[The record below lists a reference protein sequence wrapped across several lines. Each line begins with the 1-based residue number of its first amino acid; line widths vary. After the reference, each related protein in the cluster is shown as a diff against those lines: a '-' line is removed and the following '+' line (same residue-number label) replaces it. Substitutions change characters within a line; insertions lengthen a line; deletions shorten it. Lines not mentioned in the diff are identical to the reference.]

1 MVKKDTQKYRLILSI
16 VLITISTT
24 NLFAQN
30 IGDFRSK
37 GDGTWGTHT
46 TWERFNGS
54 IWENATA
61 GQFPDETNSVWIQV
75 QHTVTV
81 NLNQKV
87 LNLHLSAGIDSNGGG
102 CISGICSSFLILGSN
117 SLEVYGFMRS
127 YHAAIGTTPTLGTND
142 FSSSIGVSQSQ
153 IQSEDSGGI
162 IVKGNSRT
170 FLNSGAWAANHN
182 SFKIVFDVDQNA
194 LITIGNTFKA
204 RRIVIRNGTVNSGTN
219 RLSADGGGA
228 SGTTGVFIIEDGGKL
243 ISSRTGV
250 SPGLQVVSKGGD
262 SACQELRIEEGGIL
276 ELLGENPRIAAANII
291 NNGSIIYSRNGNQTL
306 LQNNSGGAQI
316 NSYSIL
322 KLSGIGTKTLTNAI
336 TINDS
341 LIIQQSAE
349 INRNSFTIIAPES
362 FTLVFRGS
370 SAQTTNEENWPSMS
384 LPNLVVDN
392 PHGLSL
398 HEAKTIT
405 NKLTLLRGNINTTS
419 YLLTINTE
427 ATVEG
432 GSINGFVAGPIAHTG
447 SGEKFF
453 PIGKGEIYRP
463 TYANISGTG
472 HIYSMELIDEEPIGN
487 PIEPL
492 AFISNHYQW
501 QLSTIAGSLSAGSI
515 KFTYDPGDIPSED
528 EDIRIG
534 FSSSISGDL
543 KALCTIENNLVG
555 EITVS
560 VNPSGVYGLGTIN
573 PQSTLPVIWKSFNIE
588 AHNQYVL
595 INWETSF
602 EKNVSHFEILK
613 SEYSGRVFLKIDEVI
628 AKGNSISTSSYSYT
642 DTQISKRRNFYK
654 IRQIDIDGSSSST
667 EVKRIDV
674 DFESEPKIWTA
685 PNKILHVSDSDSKLG
700 IQIQIYSSAGKVVF
714 AANNDVILNKS
725 DGNIQIHLQSL
736 KGGMY
741 WVVVNKNSKTLRQKI
756 WLSP

>member
-1 MVKKDTQKYRLILSI
+1 MEKDIQKYRLILSI
-16 VLITISTT
+16 VLTIIGTPT
-24 NLFAQN
+24 LFAQN

-37 GDGTWGTHT
+37 GDGPWGTHT
-46 TWERFNGS
+46 TWERFNGT
-54 IWENATA
+54 IWEDATA
-61 GQFPDETNSVWIQV
+61 GQFPGETNSVWIQV
-75 QHTVTV
+75 QHTVTI
-81 NLNQKV
+81 NSNRRV

-102 CISGICSSFLILGSN
+102 CISGICSSFLILGAN

-127 YHAAIGTTPTLGTND
+127 YHAAVGTTPNLGSND

-153 IQSEDSGGI
+153 IQSEGAGGI

-182 SFKIVFDVDQNA
+182 SFRIVFDVNQDA
-194 LITIGNTFKA
+194 IITIASTFKA
-204 RRIVIRNGTVNSGTN
+204 RRIIIRNGTVNSGTN

-228 SGTTGVFIIEDGGKL
+228 SGTTGVFIIEEGGKL
-243 ISSRTGV
+243 ISSRTGA
-250 SPGLQVVSKGGD
+250 STGLQVISKGGD
-262 SACQELRIEEGGIL
+262 SACQELRIEQGGIL

-291 NNGSIIYSRNGNQTL
+291 NNGSIIYARNGNQTL
-306 LQNNSGGAQI
+306 LQNNSGGVPI
-316 NSYSIL
+316 NTYSIL
-322 KLSGIGTKTLTNAI
+322 KLTGTGTKTLPYAI
-336 TINDS
+336 TVNDS
-341 LIIQQSAE
+341 LIIQQSAS
-349 INRNSFTIIAPES
+349 INRNSLTINAPAN

-370 SAQTTNEENWPSMS
+370 SAQTTNEENWPDTS

-419 YLLTINTE
+419 HLLTLNTD
-427 ATVEG
+427 ATIEG
-432 GSINGFVAGPIAHTG
+432 GSINSFVAGPLAHAG

-463 TYANISGTG
+463 ANANISGTS
-472 HIYSMELIDEEPIGN
+472 HTYSIELIDEEPIGN

-492 AFISNHYQW
+492 TLLSNHYHW
-501 QLSTIAGSLSAGSI
+501 RLLPIAGSLSAGSI
-515 KFTYDPGDIPSED
+515 EFTYDPEDIPSDD

-543 KALCTIENNLVG
+543 EVLSTLENSEIG
-555 EITVS
+555 KITVS
-560 VNPSGVYGLGTIN
+560 VNPSGVYGLGSIN
-573 PQSTLPVIWKSFNIE
+573 PQSTLPVVWKSFNIE
-588 AHNQYVL
+588 AQNQHVL

-613 SEYSGRVFLKIDEVI
+613 SEDSGRVFSKIAEVI
-628 AKGNSISTSSYSYT
+628 ANGNSISTSSYSYT
-642 DTQISKRRNFYK
+642 DTQIWKRRNFYK

-674 DFESEPKIWTA
+674 DFGTEPKIWTSS
-685 PNKILHVSDSDSKLG
+685 NKILYVWDNDSALG
-700 IQIQIYSSAGKVVF
+700 IQIQIYSSTGKVVY
-714 AANNDVILNKS
+714 AANIDNSLNKS
-725 DGNIQIHLQSL
+725 ERNFQIPLLSL

-741 WVVVNKNSKTLRQKI
+741 WVVLNKNSQTFKQKI
-756 WLSP
+756 WLAY